1 LHVREQGE
9 LLRLD
14 DQNGG
19 LLVSD
24 QQPGQSPAPGDV
36 PLNMSTSAQPP
47 AAPEGAPAYPPPPQG
62 APAYPPPAAPEGAS
76 AYPPPQGAPAYPP
89 PAAPQGAPA
98 YPPPPTGQ
106 PAAYPPPPVYA
117 PAPAAHLP
125 AVLQGR
131 TLASWGDRF
140 LASLVDGLVAITIIG
155 IFVNW
160 FMIGREGDKNGM
172 SLGKQVIGLRIV
184 REDGSPMTVGT
195 AILREFVIKT
205 LVIGFVGWFLIGIPV
220 LLDYLWP
227 LWDDRNQ
234 ALHDKMASTFV
245 VKA

>member
-1 LHVREQGE
+1 
-9 LLRLD
+9 
-14 DQNGG
+14 
-19 LLVSD
+19 VSD
-24 QQPGQSPAPGDV
+24 QQPGQSPTPGDV
-36 PLNMSTSAQPP
+36 SVNMSTSAQSP
-47 AAPEGAPAYPPPPQG
+47 APQGAPAYPPPPQG
-62 APAYPPPAAPEGAS
+62 APAYPPPA
-76 AYPPPQGAPAYPP
+76 PA
-89 PAAPQGAPA
+89 
-98 YPPPPTGQ
+98 GQ
-106 PAAYPPPPVYA
+106 PAAYPPPAPAGQPAVYPPPPAQPPVYA
-117 PAPAAHLP
+117 PAQAVPLP

-140 LASLVDGLVAITIIG
+140 LASLVDGLIAITIIG

-172 SLGKQVIGLRIV
+172 SLGKQAIGVRIV
-184 REDGSPMTVGT
+184 RENGAPMTVGT

-205 LVIGFVGWFLIGIPV
+205 LVIGFVGWFLIGLPI